1 MRKKC
6 IWNWNWHAR
15 KEIEYWDEWGK
26 WHGFFTALSF
36 IGSIIFII
44 GIPIPY
50 LIEYFF
56 VIYEEPFQYAIT
68 VILLTLQFV
77 FYIETVF
84 YERTYGGML
93 GDGVYYLNENGIQ
106 MEYYPHIYREI
117 RWEDIDIIERRTFST
132 GSREEAI
139 YGVREIFFICKK
151 GCTEKEKKPKPRS
164 GLFYANHRKKIVYIG
179 YSKEREVE
187 FRKYWSK
194 EIRDQRKWTKGLTF
208 F

>member
-50 LIEYFF
+50 LIEYFL

-68 VILLTLQFV
+68 VILLTLPFV

-93 GDGVYYLNENGIQ
+93 GDGVYYLNENGISTNKH
-106 MEYYPHIYREI
+106 YPIPMHLQECYK
-117 RWEDIDIIERRTFST
+117 DL
-132 GSREEAI
+132 G
-139 YGVREIFFICKK
+139 YKK
-151 GCTEKEKKPKPRS
+151 GDFPIAEEISATELSLPMYYGMTDE
-164 GLFYANHRKKIVYIG
+164 
-179 YSKEREVE
+179 
-187 FRKYWSK
+187 
-194 EIRDQRKWTKGLTF
+194 EIQYVIDTINGF
-208 F
+208 EG

>member
-68 VILLTLQFV
+68 VILLTLPFV

-93 GDGVYYLNENGIQ
+93 GD
-106 MEYYPHIYREI
+106 
-117 RWEDIDIIERRTFST
+117 
-132 GSREEAI
+132 
-139 YGVREIFFICKK
+139 
-151 GCTEKEKKPKPRS
+151 
-164 GLFYANHRKKIVYIG
+164 
-179 YSKEREVE
+179 
-187 FRKYWSK
+187 
-194 EIRDQRKWTKGLTF
+194 
-208 F
+208 

>member
-50 LIEYFF
+50 LIEYFL

-68 VILLTLQFV
+68 VILLTLPFV
-77 FYIETVF
+77 LYIETVF

-106 MEYYPHIYREI
+106 MEYSFSRVKEL
-117 RWEDIDIIERRTFST
+117 DSSSMIDELILIEMP
-132 GSREEAI
+132 
-139 YGVREIFFICKK
+139 V
-151 GCTEKEKKPKPRS
+151 KKPYMVYEKFF
-164 GLFYANHRKKIVYIG
+164 LFVKRVVLKKKRNQSLEVDFFMQTIEKRLYILDIQK
-179 YSKEREVE
+179 SEK
-187 FRKYWSK
+187 
-194 EIRDQRKWTKGLTF
+194 
-208 F
+208 

>member
-50 LIEYFF
+50 LIEYFL

-68 VILLTLQFV
+68 VILLTLPFV

-117 RWEDIDIIERRTFST
+117 RWEDIDLIERRTIST

-139 YGVREIFFICKK
+139 YGAREIFFICKR
-151 GCTEKEKKPKPRS
+151 GCTEKEKKAKPRS
-164 GLFYANHRKKIVYIG
+164 GLFYANHRKKLYILDIQKSEKQSFVNIG
-179 YSKEREVE
+179 VKK
-187 FRKYWSK
+187 F
-194 EIRDQRKWTKGLTF
+194 EINENGLKG
-208 F
+208 

>member
-50 LIEYFF
+50 LIEYFL

-68 VILLTLQFV
+68 VILLTLPFV
-77 FYIETVF
+77 LYIETVF
-84 YERTYGGML
+84 YERHMEGCLGM
-93 GDGVYYLNENGIQ
+93 
-106 MEYYPHIYREI
+106 
-117 RWEDIDIIERRTFST
+117 
-132 GSREEAI
+132 
-139 YGVREIFFICKK
+139 
-151 GCTEKEKKPKPRS
+151 
-164 GLFYANHRKKIVYIG
+164 
-179 YSKEREVE
+179 E
-187 FRKYWSK
+187 FT
-194 EIRDQRKWTKGLTF
+194 I
-208 F
+208 

>member
-50 LIEYFF
+50 LIEYFL

-68 VILLTLQFV
+68 VILLTLPFV
-77 FYIETVF
+77 LYIETVF

-132 GSREEAI
+132 GS
-139 YGVREIFFICKK
+139 V
-151 GCTEKEKKPKPRS
+151 KKPYMVYEKFF
-164 GLFYANHRKKIVYIG
+164 LFVKRVVLKKKRNQSLEVDFFMQTIEKRLYILDIQK
-179 YSKEREVE
+179 SEK
-187 FRKYWSK
+187 
-194 EIRDQRKWTKGLTF
+194 
-208 F
+208 

>member
-1 MRKKC
+1 MKMEFR
-6 IWNWNWHAR
+6 WNITLTF
-15 KEIEYWDEWGK
+15 IEK
-26 WHGFFTALSF
+26 
-36 IGSIIFII
+36 
-44 GIPIPY
+44 
-50 LIEYFF
+50 F
-56 VIYEEPFQYAIT
+56 V
-68 VILLTLQFV
+68 
-77 FYIETVF
+77 
-84 YERTYGGML
+84 
-93 GDGVYYLNENGIQ
+93 
-106 MEYYPHIYREI
+106 
-117 RWEDIDIIERRTFST
+117 DIIERRTFST

-179 YSKEREVE
+179 YSKEREAE